1 MNLLDK
7 TSNQL
12 SKFKI
17 KTWVEVNND
26 ARGSYNTNSRIKFK
40 P

>member
-12 SKFKI
+12 SKFKT